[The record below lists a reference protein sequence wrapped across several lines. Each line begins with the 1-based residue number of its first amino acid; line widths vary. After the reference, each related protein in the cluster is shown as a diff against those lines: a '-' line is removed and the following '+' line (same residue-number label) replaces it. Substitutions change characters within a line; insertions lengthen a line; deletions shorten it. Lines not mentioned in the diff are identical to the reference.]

1 MLLGVLEALA
11 EAVEEL
17 DIPPGGDA
25 LMEAFALL
33 DRLEAKVCEAVGAF
47 DAGDGHLGDGAVTA
61 QAWLRH
67 ATKRSSREASACV
80 ARARRLR
87 SLPCTSRAW
96 TEGALSSS
104 QVQAVVANVSD
115 ATVGQLAEVEE
126 DLVPLLAPLTVNE
139 TAAAMRH
146 WRLGAEALLD
156 PPEAPDPAR
165 SLHCS
170 QIMDGRR
177 ELKGHL
183 DAEGGEILEA
193 ALRQAASDDVEGE
206 PPRAASQRR
215 ADALVD
221 LCRWFLDHHGQSPAR
236 RHRPHVNVVVDLE
249 EVEHRATGS
258 ARVLDGPY
266 LDAATIERILCDA
279 QVHRVVTEGRSSILD
294 FGRSTRTIPTALWAA
309 LVIRD
314 EHCRFPGCD
323 RPSRWCEGHHVTF
336 WSEGGET
343 NLSNIFLG
351 CTRHHHLVHQPG
363 WHVKLLAD
371 ATVVVTTPDGRVL
384 TSHPPRGLSPP
395 VLALE

>member
-1 MLLGVLEALA
+1 LA

-17 DIPPGGDA
+17 DIPAGGDA
-25 LMEAFALL
+25 LVEAFALL
-33 DRLEAKVCEAVGAF
+33 DRLEAKVSEAVGAF
-47 DAGDGHLGDGAVTA
+47 DASEGYGVDGAASA
-61 QAWLRH
+61 QAWVRH
-67 ATKRSSREASACV
+67 FTKRAPREASACV
-80 ARARRLR
+80 RRARRLR
-87 SLPCTSRAW
+87 SLPCTAAAW
-96 TEGALSSS
+96 AEGSLSSG
-104 QVQAVVANVSD
+104 QVQAVVANVCD
-115 ATVGQLAEVEE
+115 ATVGQLAEVEA
-126 DLVPLLAPLTVNE
+126 DLVPLLSPLTVSE
-139 TAAAMRH
+139 TAVAMLH
-146 WRLGAEALLD
+146 WRLQAEALVD
-156 PPEAPDPAR
+156 PPEVADPSR

-170 QIMDGRR
+170 RTLDGRR

-193 ALRQAASDDVEGE
+193 ALRQAASDDVVGE
-206 PPRAASQRR
+206 AFRSASERR

-221 LCRWFLDHHGQSPAR
+221 LCRWYLDHYGETPSR

-258 ARVLDGPY
+258 ARVLDGPF

-279 QVHRVVTEGRSSILD
+279 NVHRVVTDGRSSILD
-294 FGRSTRTIPTALWAA
+294 LGRSTRTIPAALWAA

-323 RPSRWCEGHHVTF
+323 RPSQWCEGHHVRF

-371 ATVVVTTPDGRVL
+371 ATVVVATPDGRVL

-395 VLALE
+395 ALQLE

>member
-1 MLLGVLEALA
+1 MLIGVLEALA

-17 DIPPGGDA
+17 DIPAGGDA
-25 LMEAFALL
+25 LAEAFALF
-33 DRLEAKVCEAVGAF
+33 DRLEAKLSQAVGAF
-47 DAGDGHLGDGAVTA
+47 DAGDGYLADGAVTA
-61 QAWLRH
+61 KAWLRH
-67 ATKRSSREASACV
+67 FAKLASREASACV
-80 ARARRLR
+80 ARSRRLR
-87 SLPCTSRAW
+87 SLPHTASAW
-96 TEGALSSS
+96 AEGSLSSG

-115 ATVGQLAEVEE
+115 ATVGHLAEVEE
-126 DLVPLLAPLTVNE
+126 DLVPLLAPLTVVE

-146 WRLGAEALLD
+146 WRIQAEAFLD
-156 PPEAPDPAR
+156 PPEAPDPSR

-177 ELKGHL
+177 VLKGHL

-193 ALRQAASDDVEGE
+193 ALRQAMSDDVEGE
-206 PPRAASQRR
+206 PLRSAAQRR
-215 ADALVD
+215 GDALVD
-221 LCRWFLDHHGQSPAR
+221 MARWFLDHYGQSPRR

-249 EVEHRATGS
+249 EVEHRSTGS

-279 QVHRVVTEGRSSILD
+279 NVHRVVTEGRSSILD
-294 FGRSTRTIPTALWAA
+294 LGRSTRTIPAALWAA

-371 ATVVVTTPDGRVL
+371 ATVVITTPDGRVL

-395 VLALE
+395 LLLE